1 MNKSYKEKFYV
12 TTPIYYI
19 SGDPHLGH
27 LYTTV
32 AADIVSRFKKNS
44 NYDVLFS
51 TGSDENSQK
60 IIKASSKLNLPPK
73 EYVDKES
80 LRWKTFF
87 EDFNI
92 EFDRFIRTTDPDHIE
107 LVQYVLKKL
116 YDKGYIYKGK
126 YEGWYCTECESF
138 LPESFEKENICP
150 ECGRETIWVS
160 EDNYFFKLSSF
171 RKPLI
176 EFYEAN
182 PHVIEPVTRYN
193 EIMSMLDAELK
204 DVSISRSSIQWGIG
218 LPFSEDQVTYVW
230 IDALLNYLT
239 VPGYIRNREKF
250 ARFWPADLQLMSKD
264 IIRFHCIIW
273 PAILLALN
281 LPLPTKI
288 FVHGWWLTSGEKM
301 SKSKGNIINPND
313 VVSNLSKEAGID
325 HKMAVDALRLFMFR
339 ESSFGEDAV
348 FTYERFYARYNFDLA
363 NDLGNLV
370 NRVYSMTKKYLDGVV
385 PKPALFSD
393 EFSKILKS
401 STDNYIDLMN
411 KYDFKGS
418 LESIWTFINYS
429 NKLIEDTK
437 PWELFKNN
445 NLEKLGMLLYSL
457 LDSIRIISIMLS
469 PFMPS
474 FSRVVLQSLGVKEKS
489 IDSLFFGKLSEGL
502 IINDTGILFPRV
514 KIYKEEE
521 KIAEKHEEL
530 ISIDYFKNVDLRV
543 GKVIEANRIEKS
555 KKLILLKINVGG
567 NQVKQIIAGIGNTYS
582 PESLIGKNVVF
593 VNNLEP
599 ATLMGYTSEG
609 MVLAAED
616 NEKLSIII
624 PEKDIE
630 PGSKIK

>member
-1 MNKSYKEKFYV
+1 MSKRYKEKFYV

-19 SGDPHLGH
+19 SGEPHLGH

-60 IIKASSKLNLPPK
+60 IIKASSKLNINPK
-73 EYVDKES
+73 EYVNIES
-80 LRWKTFF
+80 LKWKTFF
-87 EDFNI
+87 EDFHI

-107 LVQYVLKKL
+107 VVQYVLKKL

-138 LPESFEKENICP
+138 LPETFEKENICP

-171 RKPLI
+171 KKPLTD
-176 EFYEAN
+176 FYEAN
-182 PHVIEPVTRYN
+182 PHAIEPVSRYN
-193 EIMSMLDAELK
+193 EIMSMLNAELK
-204 DVSISRSSIQWGIG
+204 DVSISRSSVQWGIRI
-218 LPFSEDQVTYVW
+218 PFSENQVTYVW

-239 VPGYIRNREKF
+239 VPGYIQNREKF

-273 PAILLALN
+273 PALLLALDLA
-281 LPLPTKI
+281 LPVKI

-301 SKSKGNIINPND
+301 SKSKGNIINPKDIVNE
-313 VVSNLSKEAGID
+313 LSKEAGID
-325 HKMAVDALRLFMFR
+325 NRMTVDALRLFMFR
-339 ESSFGEDAV
+339 ESNFGEDAV
-348 FTYERFYARYNFDLA
+348 FTYERFYSRYNFDLA

-370 NRVYSMTKKYLDGVV
+370 NRVYAMTKKYFDAVI
-385 PKPALFSD
+385 PKPALFSG
-393 EFSKILKS
+393 EFEEILKS
-401 STDNYIDLMN
+401 STANYLEHMN
-411 KYDFKGS
+411 EYAFKDA
-418 LESIWTFINYS
+418 LESIWTFISYS

-445 NLEKLGMLLYSL
+445 KIDQLSSFLYSL
-457 LDSIRIISIMLS
+457 LDGIRIISIMLS

-474 FSRVVLQSLGVKEKS
+474 FSRDILQSLGLKDKS
-489 IDSLFFGKLSEGL
+489 IDSLIFGKLNGGT
-502 IINDTGILFPRV
+502 IISDTGIIFPRV
-514 KIYKEEE
+514 KIFKEEE
-521 KIAEKHEEL
+521 IKKHDEL
-530 ISIDYFKNVDLRV
+530 ISLDYFKKVDLRV

-555 KKLILLKINVGG
+555 KKLILLKIDTGS
-567 NQVKQIIAGIGNTYS
+567 NQIKQVVAGIGNTYP
-582 PESLIGKNVVF
+582 PESLVGKNVVF

-599 ATLMGYTSEG
+599 ASLMGYTSEG
-609 MVLAAED
+609 MILAAEGND
-616 NEKLSIII
+616 KLSIII